1 MTSDCG
7 RAPRSWMEC
16 PAVLL
21 LAVGLCGTA
30 STACGGDDTEGSGG
44 IPTYELADAR
54 QDEPYELE
62 IVAGGAGPLTWE
74 APGSGSLPPGLTLQS
89 VGPKT
94 ALLAGTP
101 IIPGAF
107 EFELT
112 ITEVDGKSTTRRYS
126 LRVRSSLSLD
136 GVTVAAGV
144 EGADYEALLPAS
156 GGAPTGLRW
165 NVVSGELPPGL
176 RLEDTDQRVAA
187 LRGRPDP
194 GRYLFT
200 IAVEDGA
207 GGRAQQDL
215 ELLVRS
221 SLSIAAPAAPEGR
234 TGSPYSWQL
243 TVEGGLGQDIAWH
256 VLDTAL
262 PPGLEL
268 ASADAPLVEIRGVPV
283 VAGTFPLS
291 IVVED
296 GHEGRAE
303 LAATIEVFP
312 ALEIV
317 TQGLPTARQGGA
329 YAVVIQATGGG
340 SSDYAWRL
348 AGGQLPPGLSF
359 SDDGE
364 TAGIFG
370 VVTASGTFP
379 ITVEVSTPL
388 DDAVVRSFNIS
399 VTVTAPTILTQSLPA
414 GEWGEAYEASIEGES
429 LVGGPVQW
437 QVIGGWL
444 PPGVVLEASSMATVS
459 LSGTPRVAGDFD
471 LTIEMSDGGGTA
483 IADLSIRVAPS
494 SRLAIE
500 NAVLPSALLG
510 ASYERVVRV
519 RNASGPVLWTV
530 VEGAL
535 PAGIA
540 LADGALVG
548 APAEAG
554 RFDFELEARDGAGD
568 SARARFLLFVRPQP
582 KWVLMQ
588 HGEVFCGP
596 SDVTALEVTGGL
608 AGESRTVA
616 TGQGSGC
623 SNYVSDLTVS
633 ADSRF
638 GAFEVGSL
646 AASSRYLVDLR
657 GDSSPARYLGPQP
670 GDRSGLLE
678 WSPDATMA
686 RFATETQ
693 PWQYRHWVLDLTA
706 PTPTPVPLASG
717 PASLDIEWSPDGRK
731 LAFLSSDGSAL
742 YVAER
747 GGGTSWTTRS
757 YDIGP
762 ASATWPVHWTPDSRR
777 VVYGKHGTAQT
788 GGVFQL
794 DTTEAAPSPVR
805 LTPPGLDHNSN
816 FIRMSPDG
824 ALWLVPTYSDSY
836 VIDMST
842 ESVHTRRVAGPIE
855 VLWIAPSPDGRKFL
869 VRERLPLRSWMI
881 IDLEAET
888 PTPVPVGMEGID
900 VDQVGWAPDSQR
912 LIVSAEEGL
921 FLATPGAPAI
931 LEQIDTTGGDVAFPA
946 PDLVLNVNRV
956 IDLAVPPAERQPFI
970 LPFEPPFGQARVD
983 PDLARVY
990 FYSYETRSFGLADLR
1005 AADPPAP
1012 VDLFSFGAGA
1022 FGFAFP
1028 R

>member
-7 RAPRSWMEC
+7 QPRSWMEC
-16 PAVLL
+16 PVVLL
-21 LAVGLCGTA
+21 VAVGLCGA
-30 STACGGDDTEGSGG
+30 AWTACGGHDTEGWEGTL
-44 IPTYELADAR
+44 TYELADAL

-74 APGSGSLPPGLTLQS
+74 APGSGSLPPGLTLQP

-101 IIPGAF
+101 TVPGAF
-107 EFELT
+107 EFEVT
-112 ITEVDGKSTTRRYS
+112 ITGVDGESTARRYS

-144 EGADYEALLPAS
+144 EGAAYEALLPAS

-165 NVVSGELPPGL
+165 NVIGGELPPGL
-176 RLEDTDQRVAA
+176 RLEDADQRVAA

-207 GGRAQQDL
+207 GGRAEQEL

-221 SLSIAAPAAPEGR
+221 SLSIAAPAAPAGR
-234 TGSPYSWQL
+234 TGTPYSWQL
-243 TVEGGLGQDIAWH
+243 SVEGGLGQGIAWH
-256 VLDTAL
+256 VLDAAL

-268 ASADAPLVEIRGVPV
+268 AAADARLVEVRGVPV

-296 GHEGRAE
+296 GQGGRAE
-303 LAATIEVFP
+303 LAASIEVFP

-348 AGGQLPPGLSF
+348 AGGPPPPGLSF

-364 TAGIFG
+364 TASISG

-399 VTVTAPTILTQSLPA
+399 VTVTPPTILTRSLPA
-414 GEWGEAYEASIEGES
+414 GEWGEAYQASIEGES
-429 LVGGPVQW
+429 SVGGPVQW

-444 PPGVVLEASSMATVS
+444 PPGLVLEASSMATVS
-459 LSGTPRVAGDFD
+459 LSGTPRVSGDFD

-510 ASYERVVRV
+510 ASYERVVRA
-519 RNASGPVLWTV
+519 RNASGPVSWTV

-535 PAGIA
+535 PAGIV
-540 LADGALVG
+540 LAGGALVG
-548 APAEAG
+548 APAAAG
-554 RFDFELEARDGAGD
+554 RFDFELEARDGAGER
-568 SARARFLLFVRPQP
+568 ARARFMLFVRPDP
-582 KWVLMQ
+582 KWVLMR
-588 HGEVFCGP
+588 HGEAFCGP
-596 SDVTALEVTGGL
+596 YDVTALEVTGGL
-608 AGESRTVA
+608 AGERRAVA
-616 TGQGSGC
+616 TGQGGGC
-623 SNYVSDLTVS
+623 SRGVSDLTIS

-638 GAFEVGSL
+638 GAFEVGNL
-646 AASSRYLVDLR
+646 DASSRYLVDLR

-686 RFATETQ
+686 RFTTEAQ
-693 PWQYRHWVLDLTA
+693 PWQYRHWVLDLAA

-717 PASLDIEWSPDGRK
+717 PASLHIEWSPDGRK
-731 LAFLSSDGSAL
+731 LAYLSSDGAAL

-747 GGGTSWTTRS
+747 AGGTSWTTRS
-757 YDIGP
+757 YDLGP
-762 ASATWPVHWTPDSRR
+762 ASGTWPVHWTPDSRR
-777 VVYGKHGTAQT
+777 VVYGKHGTART
-788 GGVFQL
+788 GGVFQV
-794 DTTEAAPSPVR
+794 DTTAAASSPVR
-805 LTPPGLDHNSN
+805 LTPPGIEHNSN

-824 ALWLVPTYSDSY
+824 ARWLVPTYSDSY

-842 ESVHTRRVAGPIE
+842 ESVHTRRVAGPIDHFSM
-855 VLWIAPSPDGRKFL
+855 IPSPDGRKFL
-869 VRERLPLRSWMI
+869 VRDRSPLGSWMI
-881 IDLEAET
+881 LDLDAET
-888 PTPVPVGMEGID
+888 PTPIPVGIEGID
-900 VDQVGWAPDSQR
+900 VHQVGWAPDSQR
-912 LIVSAEEGL
+912 MIVKAVEGL
-921 FLATPGAPAI
+921 ILATPGGPAI
-931 LEQIDTTGGDVAFPA
+931 LEQIDTTWGDVAFPA
-946 PDLVLNVNRV
+946 PDLVLNANRV
-956 IDLAVPPAERQPFI
+956 IDLAVPPDERQPYI
-970 LPFEPPFGQARVD
+970 LPFHPSGEARVD

-990 FYSYETRSFGLADLR
+990 FWSYQTRSFGLVDLR

-1012 VDLFSFGAGA
+1012 VELFSFGAGE
-1022 FGFAFP
+1022 FDFAFP